1 MHACTHVH
9 MHQAHTHTHTHT
21 HACTHACTRT
31 HTHTHTHT
39 HTMNRTT
46 FAALVASCTPC
57 KVDVQA
63 AGKTEQQNTSKGVA
77 SLLPP
82 STPLPNTP

>member
-1 MHACTHVH
+1 MHAHTYTCTRHTR
-9 MHQAHTHTHTHT
+9 THTHTRTHAHT
-21 HACTHACTRT
+21 HAHART

>member
-1 MHACTHVH
+1 MHTRTHAPGTH
-9 MHQAHTHTHTHT
+9 AHTHTHARMHTRMHT
-21 HACTHACTRT
+21 HA